1 MNWTQRQAAA
11 LAAVTV
17 SPLMALSAHADVV
30 NGGFETGT
38 FAGWTP
44 KIIYLAIV
52 FMIAYQIISFYAGYY
67 HQVGEI
73 IGQ

>member
-44 KIIYLAIV
+44 TGNRRDDGSGWGTSWLILHETPPPRTSSA
-52 FMIAYQIISFYAGYY
+52 SN
-67 HQVGEI
+67 
-73 IGQ
+73 